1 MTQSQFAGQ
10 LLGWYET
17 CRRDL
22 PWRRNSDPYR
32 VWVSEA
38 MLQQTRVDT
47 AIPYFERFMARFPSL
62 TALAEASEA
71 DVLKAWEGLGYY
83 SRARNLQGAVR
94 EVLDRYGGEVPD
106 SLEAMLSL
114 RGVGAYTAGA
124 VLSIAYNRPVP
135 AVDGNVLRVFS
146 RLFLVTSD
154 VGTQKTRRQVEQ
166 LVMAV
171 MPEGRAADFNQAIME
186 LGALIC
192 VPRAPRCGQCPVR
205 GVCQALSQGMQEQL
219 PVKKAKAGVREQSY
233 AVLLLT
239 RGDDVFIRRRPD
251 RGLLAGLWELPMVA
265 VADAR
270 ASAAD
275 VISEVAQN
283 LALPWSD
290 GGVYRHQF
298 SHIGWTLR
306 VLRSHTTSLPPDLV
320 GDFAPPT
327 ERQDKA
333 FGRVF
338 AQILHDKMGDS
349 RTFIKGGG
357 QLELGA
363 DRDL

>member
-1 MTQSQFAGQ
+1 VTENQFAEQ
-10 LLGWYET
+10 LLGWYES

-22 PWRRNSDPYR
+22 PWRKDSDPYR

-47 AIPYFERFMARFPSL
+47 AIPYFERFMQRFPSL
-62 TALAEASEA
+62 SALAQAPEA

-83 SRARNLQGAVR
+83 SRARNLQAAVR
-94 EVLDRYGGEVPD
+94 EVVERYGGEVPD
-106 SLEAMLSL
+106 SLEAMLDL

-146 RLFLVTSD
+146 RVFLFTSD
-154 VGTQKTRRQVEQ
+154 IGTQKSRRQIEQ

-171 MPEGRAADFNQAIME
+171 MPVGRAADFNQAIME

-192 VPRAPRCGQCPVR
+192 VPRTPRCGQCPVS
-205 GVCQALSQGMQEQL
+205 GVCKARAEGLQERL
-219 PVKKAKAGVREQSY
+219 PVKKAKAGIREESY

-265 VADAR
+265 VTDAR
-270 ASAAD
+270 ASVAE
-275 VISEVAQN
+275 VIGEVAQN
-283 LALPWSD
+283 LDLTWLD

-306 VLRSHTTSLPPDLV
+306 VLHAHATWVPANLE

-327 ERQDKA
+327 ERHTRA

-338 AQILHDKMGDS
+338 VQILHDKVGDS

-357 QLELGA
+357 QLEFGA
-363 DRDL
+363 DQDL